1 MKYIA
6 VTVYILIMSVLGFF
20 AMLAD
25 KRRAINGKRRLSENS
40 LFAIALLGGGIG
52 SLIGMYVFRHKT
64 KHALFV
70 VGMPLAAII
79 IPAFIY
85 AVTYLV

>member
-25 KRRAINGKRRLSENS
+25 KRRAINGKRRLSENA